1 MPAVEVVQA
10 ARVAMKKIAG
20 LLMAVRPRLVV
31 FRVVRKCHTH
41 LVTVLM
47 VLYPIADRWQML

>member
-1 MPAVEVVQA
+1 MPATEVVQV
-10 ARVAMKKIAG
+10 ARAAMKKIAG

-47 VLYPIADRWQML
+47 VLYPIAD